1 MTPLEYLSTNPTYAE
16 ARLKW
21 LTFSTA
27 DKDTMLDKQAEV
39 QGNHRIAPIELT
51 DGRWAVCCDVLT
63 EVQGGVF
70 TPLFALLDMAKL
82 NGAIIIEDA
91 ELQSLKPPEE
101 EI

>member
-1 MTPLEYLSTNPTYAE
+1 
-16 ARLKW
+16 
-21 LTFSTA
+21 
-27 DKDTMLDKQAEV
+27 MLDKQAAL

-70 TPLFALLDMAKL
+70 TTLFATLDMGKL